1 MIKVY
6 DFWAEWCGPCRAM
19 IPTIESLI
27 QKYNAAE
34 SNVEIIKVNVDKEP
48 DLTTKYGIRSIPTMV
63 FEKNGEV
70 IETLAG
76 AQPQA
81 KIVSLIESL
90 INE

>member
-1 MIKVY
+1 
-6 DFWAEWCGPCRAM
+6 M